1 MTPTG
6 EPQVVTEADDAATA
20 QEHAERRRRAITGE
34 ATRGLWQRT
43 TFRRAVV
50 EGTAIYAAWR
60 LLVLVPI
67 TFWPAALFPLVL
79 VALLVLRFAPPV
91 WATLRVIAT
100 RREKMSRRFFEM
112 AGILAT
118 ICTGVDALIAL
129 FVGDPMQPFGGPQY
143 GPDITRLFAHAGP
156 HSHPLSF
163 GAFLVATLATWGFL
177 LAYYLI
183 ATICTRLAQGGFLR
197 FTMPSGDGRVTL

>member
-6 EPQVVTEADDAATA
+6 EPEVATENGDATAA
-20 QEHAERRRRAITGE
+20 QEHAARRQRAITGE

-43 TFRRAVV
+43 TFRRAII
-50 EGTAIYAAWR
+50 EGTVIYAAWR
-60 LLVLVPI
+60 LFVLVPI
-67 TFWPAALFPLVL
+67 TFWPATLFPL
-79 VALLVLRFAPPV
+79 ALLVLLVIRFAPPV
-91 WATLRVIAT
+91 WATMRVIAT

-118 ICTGVDALIAL
+118 ACTGVDILIAL

-143 GPDITRLFAHAGP
+143 GPDIARLFARAGSHA
-156 HSHPLSF
+156 HPLSI
-163 GAFLVATLATWGFL
+163 GAFVIAALATWGFL